1 MNLGTLHWPFSQS
14 VSGAARGLAGGRA
27 PEAVTG
33 SGLVRLRAIVPSIG
47 VAVAA
52 ALLAA
57 ACASPEVRPADAS
70 SPEME
75 GVREVADL
83 HVVDCLLP
91 GEVRR
96 MGKATYLSPRR
107 PVRTTARDCRLRGGE
122 YTAYD
127 RADRD
132 SALGVWLEQAR
143 AGDAEAQY
151 RVGEIHEDGMG
162 RAPDYAQAFH
172 WYRQAAEQGH
182 RKAQVALGYLYEM
195 GQGVEQDLG
204 ESLRWYRRAA
214 GAGDNELVFADA
226 ARQRMR
232 ELEAGL
238 QAELDG
244 LQQERDALAEQV
256 DRLRSEL
263 EGERESRQAQAET
276 TETLERMLNRVE
288 SRVAETQGRLVRLR
302 GQELPASDET
312 GEDRSS
318 RQFAAADVG
327 RERFGDYHALVVGL
341 ETYMYWEDLES
352 SHEDARIIARLL
364 SERYGFDTT
373 MLLDATGAEILS
385 AINDLRERVDA
396 DDNILIYFAGHGQL
410 LAPESSARSRGYWLP
425 INAERQRT
433 TWWVANSAI
442 NDYLAILDARSIL
455 VVADSCFG
463 GALSTD
469 PSSMLLGGDAPVSD
483 RLIEL
488 GLSRQARYVLSS
500 GGLHPVLDGTQGQHS
515 VFARALIE
523 VLEDSDQVL
532 RAQDLFAL
540 VARRTERMA
549 SAMGVEQQPELR
561 PIREAGHEAGSF
573 FLVPAVN

>member
-1 MNLGTLHWPFSQS
+1 MDPSRHIIPGCREFRSRRTGMANVGAETVVRPFGTRIL
-14 VSGAARGLAGGRA
+14 
-27 PEAVTG
+27 
-33 SGLVRLRAIVPSIG
+33 
-47 VAVAA
+47 
-52 ALLAA
+52 ALLLPIAAA
-57 ACASPEVRPADAS
+57 ACASSEVRTVDDS

-75 GVREVADL
+75 GFREVADL
-83 HVVDCLLP
+83 HIVDCLLP

-96 MGKATYLSPRR
+96 MGKATYLAPRR
-107 PVRTTARDCRLRGGE
+107 PTRTTARDCRLRGGE

-127 RADRD
+127 RANRE
-132 SALGVWLEQAR
+132 SALAVWLEQAR
-143 AGDAEAQY
+143 AGDAQAQY

-162 RAPDYAQAFH
+162 RPADHAQAFH

-182 RKAQVALGYLYEM
+182 RKAQVALGYFYEM

-214 GAGDNELVFADA
+214 GADGGDLVFADA
-226 ARQRMR
+226 ARQRMQ
-232 ELEAGL
+232 ELEAEL
-238 QAELDG
+238 QAELER
-244 LQQERDALAEQV
+244 LQQERDALAAQV
-256 DRLRSEL
+256 ERLRSEL
-263 EGERESRQAQAET
+263 ESERESRQAQTET
-276 TETLERMLNRVE
+276 TETLERMLTQVE

-302 GQELPASDET
+302 GQELPASEET
-312 GEDRSS
+312 GEIRSS

-327 RERFGDYHALVVGL
+327 RERFGNYHALVVGL

-385 AINDLRERVDA
+385 AINDLRERVDS
-396 DDNILIYFAGHGQL
+396 DDNVLIYFAGHGQL

-469 PSSMLLGGDAPVSD
+469 PSSMLLGGDAPMSE

-500 GGLHPVLDGTQGQHS
+500 GGLRPVLDGAQGQHS
-515 VFARALIE
+515 VFARAMIE
-523 VLEDSDQVL
+523 VLEESEEVL

-540 VARRTERMA
+540 VAQRTEQMA
-549 SAMGVEQQPELR
+549 SRMGVEQQPELR

-573 FLVPAVN
+573 FLVPAAR

>member
-1 MNLGTLHWPFSQS
+1 MKVFLVVPFPAFLPPIS
-14 VSGAARGLAGGRA
+14 A
-27 PEAVTG
+27 
-33 SGLVRLRAIVPSIG
+33 
-47 VAVAA
+47 AVAA
-52 ALLAA
+52 GLLAA
-57 ACASPEVRPADAS
+57 ACASPEVRRADAS

-127 RADRD
+127 RASRE
-132 SALGVWLEQAR
+132 SALAVWLERAR
-143 AGDAEAQY
+143 AGHAQAQY

-162 RAPDYAQAFH
+162 RPPDHAQAFH
-172 WYRQAAEQGH
+172 WYRQAAEQGY

-214 GAGDNELVFADA
+214 GARGDDLVFADA
-226 ARQRMR
+226 ARQRMQ
-232 ELEAGL
+232 ELEAEL
-238 QAELDG
+238 QGELER
-244 LQQERDALAEQV
+244 LEQERDALADQV
-256 DRLRSEL
+256 ERLRSEL
-263 EGERESRQAQAET
+263 ESERESRQSATET
-276 TETLERMLNRVE
+276 TETLERMLTQVE

-302 GQELPASDET
+302 GQELPDADDDHQT
-312 GEDRSS
+312 RSTRHVAAGDLS
-318 RQFAAADVG
+318 RG
-327 RERFGDYHALVVGL
+327 RFGNYHALVVGL
-341 ETYMYWEDLES
+341 ESYLYWENLES
-352 SHEDARIIARLL
+352 PHEDARTIARLL

-385 AINDLRERVDA
+385 AINDLRERVDS
-396 DDNILIYFAGHGQL
+396 DDNVLIYFAGHGQL
-410 LAPESSARSRGYWLP
+410 LAPERSVRSRGYWLP
-425 INAERQRT
+425 INAERERT
-433 TWWVANSAI
+433 TWWVSNSAI
-442 NDYLAILDARSIL
+442 NDYLAILNARSIL

-469 PSSMLLGGDAPVSD
+469 PSSMLLGGDAPMSE

-500 GGLHPVLDGTQGQHS
+500 GGLRPVLDGTQGEHS

-523 VLEDSDQVL
+523 VLEDSDEVL

-540 VARRTERMA
+540 VARRTEQMA
-549 SAMGVEQQPELR
+549 SRMGVDQQPELR

-573 FLVPAVN
+573 FLVPAAN